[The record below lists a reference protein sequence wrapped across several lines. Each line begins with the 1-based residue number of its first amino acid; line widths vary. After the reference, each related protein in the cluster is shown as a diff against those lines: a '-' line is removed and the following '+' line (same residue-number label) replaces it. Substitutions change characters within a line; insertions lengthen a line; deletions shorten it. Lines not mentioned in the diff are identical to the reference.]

1 MEIEKRLFK
10 DILVI
15 KPDIIR
21 DTVSNTITYSSRDFC
36 SLGITAPFVQDN
48 HSQSTVNVL
57 RGLHY
62 QIQHPQGKLIRVLSG
77 RIYDVAVD
85 LRRSSATFGQHA
97 VLDLSAADGRL
108 LWIPP
113 GYAHGFLVLE
123 GPADVVYSVTDY
135 RYAEYERTLL
145 WSDTELAIDWPESQQ
160 SRTLSEKD
168 QEGTPFSY
176 CDYYDY

>member
-1 MEIEKRLFK
+1 MEIEKRLLQ

-21 DTVSNTITYSSRDFC
+21 DSVSSTLPCGSRDLC
-36 SLGITAPFVQDN
+36 ALGITAPLVQDN

-97 VLDLSAADGRL
+97 VLDLSAADSLL

-145 WSDTELAIDWPESQQ
+145 WSDTELAIDWPESQ
-160 SRTLSEKD
+160 RPLTLSEKD
-168 QEGTPFSY
+168 QQGTPFAH
-176 CDYYDY
+176 CEYYD